1 MSEVAEVWLTE
12 VVSVVGEELESCSTV
27 VCTAEAS
34 ALAAGLTEQFL
45 CVDCCGGFCHTFN
58 VV

>member
-34 ALAAGLTEQFL
+34 ALAAGLTETVSL
-45 CVDCCGGFCHTFN
+45 CRLLWWLLPHF
-58 VV
+58 